1 MFGFFERNGARAL
14 GRQPVVAPLLALM
27 FLILCSLAPAS
38 GRAAVP
44 DAPTVAS
51 VSTAAGSAGTP
62 ASVFVNFSAPGNTG
76 GSPILDYTV
85 TSSPGGL
92 TATGTSSP
100 ITVNGLTRGTA
111 YTFTVTA
118 RNADGDSPAS
128 NPSGSITPQIVQFIT
143 FNNPGT
149 QVFGAPLTLSA
160 SVDSGRPLLFSSN
173 TPGVCTVAAVTGQ
186 VQFVTAGN
194 CSITVTQAGGGAY
207 LPASSSQSFNVN
219 ATVPGAPVIGTASV
233 LTSPPGQSTGD
244 ALVSFSPPANN
255 GGAPIIQYTVTSSP
269 GGLTA
274 TGTGS
279 PVGITGLTL
288 GTPYTF
294 TVTATNSAGPGTAS
308 AASNAVTPVA
318 DQSITFTNPGS
329 LNFGTTTPLVA
340 TSTSGL
346 PVQLDSQTANVC
358 DIITINQVRAK
369 APGTCTVVAR
379 QAGNGAYHPALDV
392 TQSFQIVIPGG
403 AVTFATTSLP
413 SPTRGVPYSQALIA
427 QGGAAPYN
435 FTLIGGLP
443 NGLVLTPTGVI
454 SGTPTG
460 SGAYLFAVQVF
471 DSAGQSATQNFTFT
485 VVTPSFAFTPPTL
498 PSGQAGGIYPSTT
511 LSVTGGI
518 GPYSFA
524 ISSGTLPAGLVLSTT
539 GVLSGTP
546 TSAGPASFTVTATDS
561 FGATGQQAYTINLA
575 QPVPVAVDDAA
586 TVAANGSV
594 TLDVTGNDSGP
605 ISQLTITQAPGHG
618 SAVVAGTR
626 ITYTP
631 AQNYFGTDTLQ
642 YTATGPGGTSAP
654 ATVTLTVSAGPVPV
668 AATQTATVLA
678 GTTVTLKAADGA
690 SNGPFTAAAIVTAPA
705 TGSVQV
711 QGTDLRYTAAADFN
725 GVVSFD
731 YTLSN
736 AFGASQPAR
745 VTLTVNPAPVAA
757 AVAASALAGQSVQI
771 NLSRAARGG
780 PFTAANVLSVTP
792 ATAGSARVQSTPDG
806 YVLSFE
812 AASSFGGTAL
822 ISYTLSNAY
831 ATSAAGTVTVTVTPR
846 SDPSQ
851 DAEVRG
857 ILSAQADAT
866 RRMALGQI
874 NNFQRRLEQLRSGDS
889 TGFSNGITLGS
900 ARAARQPAR
909 NTMPQDLQDASRRY
923 LLQADAQSPAT
934 PSAAGL
940 RPDGLLGEW
949 SLWTGGALNFG
960 TAGGGGRDNGTDF
973 TTSGLS
979 LGADRAISG
988 RLSVGGGI
996 GYGHDS
1002 SDIGNKGSR
1011 STVDSYSAALYASY
1025 RPSDAVFIDALL
1037 GYQWLSLDSRRHV
1050 TDSGSQVQGSRD
1062 GTQWFGSLSSGY
1074 RFIGR
1079 ALEFT
1084 PYARLDAARAR
1095 LDGFTERGDA
1105 VYVLAYQAQTVT
1117 LSTATVGALARW
1129 AIKRDL
1135 AVWSPQ
1141 LRAEFGRDLQGAQD
1155 ARLGYADL
1163 PGSPLYRTTLYGQSR
1178 NHGLLGA
1185 GIGLRTASD
1194 WILRAEY
1201 QVRLDNSSGNDQSVL
1216 LGVEKAFGR

>member
-1 MFGFFERNGARAL
+1 MFGFFERNGAGAL
-14 GRQPVVAPLLALM
+14 GRKSVVVPLLALV

-38 GRAAVP
+38 SQAAVP
-44 DAPTVAS
+44 DAPTVTS
-51 VSTAAGSAGTP
+51 VSTSGGSAATP
-62 ASVFVNFSAPGNTG
+62 ASVVVGFSAPGNTG
-76 GSPILDYTV
+76 GSQILDYTV
-85 TSSPGGL
+85 TSSPEGL
-92 TATGTSSP
+92 IATGAASP
-100 ITVNGLTRGTA
+100 ITVNGLTRGTT

-128 NPSGSITPQIVQFIT
+128 MPSPPITPQITQYIT
-143 FNNPGT
+143 FN
-149 QVFGAPLTLSA
+149 
-160 SVDSGRPLLFSSN
+160 
-173 TPGVCTVAAVTGQ
+173 
-186 VQFVTAGN
+186 
-194 CSITVTQAGGGAY
+194 
-207 LPASSSQSFNVN
+207 
-219 ATVPGAPVIGTASV
+219 
-233 LTSPPGQSTGD
+233 
-244 ALVSFSPPANN
+244 
-255 GGAPIIQYTVTSSP
+255 
-269 GGLTA
+269 
-274 TGTGS
+274 
-279 PVGITGLTL
+279 
-288 GTPYTF
+288 
-294 TVTATNSAGPGTAS
+294 
-308 AASNAVTPVA
+308 
-318 DQSITFTNPGS
+318 NPGS

-340 TSTSGL
+340 SSTSGL
-346 PVQLDSQTANVC
+346 PVQLDSQTVNIC
-358 DIITINQVRAK
+358 DIVNGNQLRAK
-369 APGTCTVVAR
+369 APGSCTVVAR
-379 QAGNGAYHPALDV
+379 QAGNGTYHPAMDV
-392 TQSFQIVIPGG
+392 TQSFQITIPGG
-403 AVTFATTSLP
+403 AVTIATTSLP
-413 SPTRGVPYSQALIA
+413 SPTRGVPYSQTLIA
-427 QGGAAPYN
+427 QGGAQPYT
-435 FTLIGGLP
+435 FTITGGALP
-443 NGLVLTPTGVI
+443 NGLVLNPAGLI
-454 SGTPTG
+454 SGTTTG
-460 SGAYLFAVQVF
+460 SGTYPFTVQVQ
-471 DSAGQSATQNFTFT
+471 DQAGQTATRTF
-485 VVTPSFAFTPPTL
+485 VLNIITPSFVFTPLTL
-498 PSGQAGGIYPSTT
+498 SNGQVGAAYPSTT

-518 GPYSFA
+518 NPYSFA
-524 ISSGTLPAGLVLSTT
+524 ITGGSLPAGLVLSTT

-546 TSAGPASFTVTATDS
+546 TSAGPATFTVTATDS

-575 QPVPVAVDDAA
+575 QPVPIAVDDAA

-605 ISQLTITQAPGHG
+605 ISQLAITQAPAHG

-631 AQNYFGTDTLQ
+631 TQNYFGTDTLQ
-642 YTATGPGGTSAP
+642 YTATGPGGTSTP
-654 ATVTLTVSAGPVPV
+654 ATVTVTVSAGPAPV

-725 GVVSFD
+725 GVVTFD

-745 VTLTVNPAPVAA
+745 VTLTVNPAPVVA

-771 NLSRAARGG
+771 NLSRTARGG
-780 PFTAANVLSVTP
+780 PFTAANVLSVAP

-874 NNFQRRLEQLRSGDS
+874 NNFQRRLEQLHSGDG

-934 PSAAGL
+934 PFAAGL
-940 RPDGLLGEW
+940 PPDGLLGEW

-960 TAGGGGRDNGTDF
+960 TAGGGGRDSGTDF

-988 RLSVGGGI
+988 QLSVGGGI

-1050 TDSGSQVQGSRD
+1050 TDSGGQVQGSRD
-1062 GTQWFGSLSSGY
+1062 GTQWFGSLSTGY
-1074 RFIGR
+1074 RFIGK
-1079 ALEFT
+1079 ALVFT

-1095 LDGFTERGDA
+1095 LDGFTEQGDA

-1129 AIKRDL
+1129 AIKRDE

-1141 LRAEFGRDLQGAQD
+1141 LRAEFGHDLQGAQD

-1163 PGSPLYRTTLYGQSR
+1163 PGGPLYRTTLYGQSR

-1194 WILRAEY
+1194 WMLRAEY